1 MSAQPF
7 VHLRLHS
14 EFSVVDGTL
23 RIDEAVKLAA
33 RSAQPALA
41 VTDLNNMFGAVKL
54 YKAARGKGVQPILG
68 AEVTLEGLGEDKSAL
83 SRVLLLAQ
91 NHDGYL
97 NLSELLARAWTQGAA
112 SGQAVARWPWLQ
124 ELSDGLI
131 LLSGAQA
138 GPVGQALVQ
147 GDAARAG
154 KLALQLAG
162 VFAHRFYLELQRAG
176 RADDEAH
183 VRAAVRLAARLRLPV
198 VATHPIQFAAAGDFE
213 AHEAR
218 VCIAEGQML
227 GDQSRVRRFTPQQH
241 FKTSEEMQALFA
253 DVPSALAN
261 TAEIARRCCLELTL
275 GQPRLP
281 DFPVPAGHTIES
293 YFRQASLDGLQERL
307 RLRFPDEAE
316 REKRRPEYLERLEFE
331 LDTILK
337 MGFPGYFLIVSDF
350 INWAKHN
357 GCPVGPGHKIGRAH
371 V

>member
-91 NHDGYL
+91 NHAGYL

-124 ELSDGLI
+124 ELSGGLI

-275 GQPRLP
+275 GQARLP

-293 YFRQASLDGLQERL
+293 YFRQASLDGL
-307 RLRFPDEAE
+307 
-316 REKRRPEYLERLEFE
+316 
-331 LDTILK
+331 
-337 MGFPGYFLIVSDF
+337 
-350 INWAKHN
+350 
-357 GCPVGPGHKIGRAH
+357 
-371 V
+371 

>member
-124 ELSDGLI
+124 ELSGGLI

-176 RADDEAH
+176 
-183 VRAAVRLAARLRLPV
+183 
-198 VATHPIQFAAAGDFE
+198 F
-213 AHEAR
+213 
-218 VCIAEGQML
+218 
-227 GDQSRVRRFTPQQH
+227 
-241 FKTSEEMQALFA
+241 
-253 DVPSALAN
+253 
-261 TAEIARRCCLELTL
+261 
-275 GQPRLP
+275 
-281 DFPVPAGHTIES
+281 
-293 YFRQASLDGLQERL
+293 
-307 RLRFPDEAE
+307 
-316 REKRRPEYLERLEFE
+316 
-331 LDTILK
+331 
-337 MGFPGYFLIVSDF
+337 
-350 INWAKHN
+350 
-357 GCPVGPGHKIGRAH
+357 
-371 V
+371 